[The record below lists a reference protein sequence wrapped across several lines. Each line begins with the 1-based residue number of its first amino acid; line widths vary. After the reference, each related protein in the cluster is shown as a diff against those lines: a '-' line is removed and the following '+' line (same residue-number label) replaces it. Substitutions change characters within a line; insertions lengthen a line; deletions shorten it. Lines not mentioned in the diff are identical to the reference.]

1 MTLENSGIRGW
12 DSSRG
17 QSAGAAVGLSGPPPS
32 LLTVLRD
39 GTAGAAVQL
48 WALVQVLMT
57 ELHKFRA
64 SQCKYTTAR
73 QWATF
78 WPPAPRPEN
87 LQQGRQRGS
96 HSRCRC
102 HPGQRP
108 RWRSSLCASTNCAN
122 HTDVPAKTPRCCER
136 KRAFLCLIFGDF
148 IHRIKFL
155 RWRQCFNLFGNI
167 DGKTSAPAAKLPEKH
182 GIKDT
187 SFYSTLLC
195 YMAAS
200 EVNFLKLWRKKPRS
214 VCIIFWI
221 SGTHL
226 YSVAIKYIS
235 LSFSEKSS

>member
-1 MTLENSGIRGW
+1 MGTCASAHDWAAQVQSQSVQIHYSPSVSHLLA
-12 DSSRG
+12 SS
-17 QSAGAAVGLSGPPPS
+17 S
-32 LLTVLRD
+32 
-39 GTAGAAVQL
+39 TASEPA
-48 WALVQVLMT
+48 
-57 ELHKFRA
+57 
-64 SQCKYTTAR
+64 AR
-73 QWATF
+73 QA
-78 WPPAPRPEN
+78 A
-87 LQQGRQRGS
+87 GRR
-96 HSRCRC
+96 

-108 RWRSSLCASTNCAN
+108 CWQSLLRASTNCAN

-195 YMAAS
+195 YIAAS